1 VSLIVRRI
9 SFGQPGL
16 RQLVAAGG
24 QPPAAGD
31 STTVPRINPDDA
43 PFQRMTAK
51 FTRVGDK
58 IELSEAVIYN
68 AQMGLTT
75 QGWLDYAHDRI
86 DLNGTFVPAYQ
97 VNNLVTQ
104 IPFVGLVLG
113 GGVHEGL
120 VGVNYRLA
128 GPPGAPVLSVNPFSA
143 MTPGFLRKIFGA
155 IDGTAPALLSQP
167 SMTSPTGMR

>member
-1 VSLIVRRI
+1 VLRDE
-9 SFGQPGL
+9 PGL
-16 RQLVAAGG
+16 RQLITAGEA
-24 QPPAAGD
+24 PAAGAEA
-31 STTVPRINPDDA
+31 PGALRINPDAA
-43 PFQRMTAK
+43 PFQKMTAK
-51 FTRVGDK
+51 FTRIGGRID
-58 IELSEAVIYN
+58 LREAVIYN

-75 QGWLDYAHDRI
+75 QGFLDYAHDHI

-120 VGVNYRLA
+120 VGVNYRLV
-128 GPPGAPVLSVNPFSA
+128 GPPSAPVLSVNPFSA

-155 IDGTAPALLSQP
+155 IDGTTPALPQKATTES
-167 SMTSPTGMR
+167 R